1 MKKYVSF
8 FRMRLMTCLQ
18 YRASY
23 VSGLVTQLPWGLME
37 CFAYLTLH
45 QSASGVFPMELAS
58 VIAYIWL
65 KEAFF
70 VLFTV
75 WNSDNDIFESIVS
88 GAVSYEMC
96 RPLSIYNMW
105 FARAAGGRFASL
117 ATRSLP
123 ILIVAFLLP
132 APFRLMLPRD
142 FAQFALFLAAM
153 LIGVSVT
160 LAFCM
165 IIYMLCFFTIS
176 PKGIRRLFM
185 SLGDLLS
192 GSLIPLPF
200 VPQPW
205 RGVIEL
211 LPFASMQNTPF
222 LIYTGE
228 LMGLQAVRAIGLQ
241 GFWLV
246 ALILLG
252 KMICEVAQ
260 RHVAVQG
267 G

>member
-1 MKKYVSF
+1 MKKYFSF

-45 QSASGVFPMELAS
+45 QSNSGIFPMELSS
-58 VIAYIWL
+58 VITYIWL
-65 KEAFF
+65 REAFF

-88 GAVSYEMC
+88 GAVSYELC

-123 ILIVAFLLP
+123 ILLVAFLLP
-132 APFRLMLPRD
+132 GPFGLMAPKG
-142 FAQFALFLAAM
+142 FAQCALFIAAM
-153 LIGVSVT
+153 FIGVGVT
-160 LAFCM
+160 IAFCM
-165 IIYMLCFFTIS
+165 IIYLLCFFTIS

-205 RGVIEL
+205 RSVIEL

-222 LIYTGE
+222 LIYAGE
-228 LMGLQAVRAIGLQ
+228 LTGHEALRAIGLQ

-246 ALILLG
+246 VLIVIG
-252 KMICEVAQ
+252 KKICAMVQ
-260 RHVAVQG
+260 RHVVVQG